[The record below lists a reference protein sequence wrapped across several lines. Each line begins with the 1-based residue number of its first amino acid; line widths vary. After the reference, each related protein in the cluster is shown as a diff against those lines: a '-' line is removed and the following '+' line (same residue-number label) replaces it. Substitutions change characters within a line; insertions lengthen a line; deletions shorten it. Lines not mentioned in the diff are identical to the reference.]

1 MMDVYIGGVPFLA
14 LGHRDG
20 RFVRSAGL
28 FAFARRERAGV
39 FTVLH
44 FEMTEAINRSA
55 GPGHA
60 RWDWCVG
67 EGLNALLA
75 HLAGR
80 EAIVP
85 PGMKTGLDTVLWHSG
100 ARVVFPGLEGAVEE
114 LAAASG
120 PPALRGSA
128 SRLG

>member
-1 MMDVYIGGVPFLA
+1 MTNVYIGGVPFLT

-28 FAFARRERAGV
+28 FAFVRRERGGR

-55 GPGHA
+55 RPGHA
-60 RWDWCVG
+60 RWDWCAG
-67 EGLNALLA
+67 EGLNALMV

-80 EAIVP
+80 AAVVP
-85 PGMKTGLDTVLWHSG
+85 AGVEPGVDTVVWHPG
-100 ARVVFPGLEGAVEE
+100 ARVVFPTVKRDADA
-114 LAAASG
+114 LAAGSGAASIG
-120 PPALRGSA
+120 
-128 SRLG
+128 

>member
-1 MMDVYIGGVPFLA
+1 MTDVFIGGVPFIA

-28 FAFARRERAGV
+28 FAFARRERAGR

-44 FEMTEAINRSA
+44 FEMTEAINRGA

-60 RWDWCVG
+60 RWDWCAG
-67 EGLNALLA
+67 EGMNVLLV

-80 EAIVP
+80 PAVVP
-85 PGMKTGLDTVLWHSG
+85 AGVGAEVDTVEWHPG
-100 ARVVFPGLEGAVEE
+100 AQVAFLVLDEQAEWM
-114 LAAASG
+114 AAE
-120 PPALRGSA
+120 PGSA
-128 SRLG
+128 SSG